1 MRPETGR
8 RELMLIR
15 ESAMLARFHY
25 WPVPGRAGFP
35 VVTGE
40 KMLHRF
46 FGCASF
52 WRSAAPY

>member
-8 RELMLIR
+8 RGLIILIR

-40 KMLHRF
+40 KMLN
-46 FGCASF
+46 
-52 WRSAAPY
+52 